1 MVGGGSQTPL
11 DNSNYFD
18 LHSKITEIRPRTPLQ
33 TKIPPPPKK
42 KSKLVSVDDTV
53 VNVWINLN
61 LNILTFKRMMT
72 SSPVL
77 VPHYR
82 IVIEERL
89 NMWTFNVSCQVS
101 CGIHSSH
108 FWFLFFCLYKMTLSM
123 FWLPVHTNVL
133 NEKYHFKNKLK
144 CEIKH
149 SVYFLN
155 NNDNDQ
161 LITN

>member
-18 LHSKITEIRPRTPLQ
+18 YIVKLPKLGLGPPCKQRY
-33 TKIPPPPKK
+33 PPPPKK

-89 NMWTFNVSCQVS
+89 NMWTFECQL
-101 CGIHSSH
+101 SSVL
-108 FWFLFFCLYKMTLSM
+108 WDTQLPFLVFVCLL
-123 FWLPVHTNVL
+123 
-133 NEKYHFKNKLK
+133 
-144 CEIKH
+144 IQ
-149 SVYFLN
+149 
-155 NNDNDQ
+155 NDSFYV
-161 LITN
+161 LITGTYKCFEWKIPF

>member
-1 MVGGGSQTPL
+1 MVGGGPRHPWTIQ
-11 DNSNYFD
+11 
-18 LHSKITEIRPRTPLQ
+18 ITSIYIVKLPKLGLGPPCKQRL
-33 TKIPPPPKK
+33 PPPPKK

-82 IVIEERL
+82 IVLEERL
-89 NMWTFNVSCQVS
+89 NMWTFECQL
-101 CGIHSSH
+101 SSVL
-108 FWFLFFCLYKMTLSM
+108 WDTQLPFLVWFFCLYKMTLSM

>member
-33 TKIPPPPKK
+33 TKIPPPQKK

-89 NMWTFNVSCQVS
+89 NMWTFECQL
-101 CGIHSSH
+101 SSVL
-108 FWFLFFCLYKMTLSM
+108 WDTQLPFL
-123 FWLPVHTNVL
+123 VL
-133 NEKYHFKNKLK
+133 
-144 CEIKH
+144 
-149 SVYFLN
+149 VFLLIQ
-155 NNDNDQ
+155 NDSFYV
-161 LITN
+161 LITGTYKCFEWKIPF